1 MSADSAGGAPLDTTM
16 DISARSLS
24 RRSMAAITSGDR
36 DGWLALFADDAIVED
51 PIGPSF
57 FDESG
62 EGHRGKDAIA
72 AFYDTAIAP
81 NKHIE
86 FSIRESYECA
96 NECANV
102 GTIRITLSND
112 QVSSV
117 DGVYCYRVGEDGLL
131 RSLRAFWEMDSIT
144 FT

>member
-1 MSADSAGGAPLDTTM
+1 MSAESEGGTPLDATLDT
-16 DISARSLS
+16 SARSIS
-24 RRSMAAITSGDR
+24 RRSMSAITAGDR

-57 FDESG
+57 FDETG
-62 EGHRGKDAIA
+62 EGHRGKEAIA
-72 AFYDTAIAP
+72 LFYDTAIAP
-81 NKHIE
+81 NRHIE
-86 FSIRESYECA
+86 FLIRESYECA

-102 GTIRITLSND
+102 GTIRITLSTG

-117 DGVYCYRVGEDGLL
+117 DGVYCYRVGQDGLL